1 MRVGFNREDFSTA
14 NAVVA
19 SYIVDGGFQNLP
31 LTLGDVLTF
40 RRNGPNPW
48 DEYSFL
54 KLNEIKVYE
63 TANLLSEEQGRIEV
77 TSDTSE
83 SLQGYE
89 PINLL

>member
-19 SYIVDGGFQNLP
+19 SYIVDGGFQNFP

-40 RRNGPNPW
+40 RRNGPDPYVKRNN
-48 DEYSFL
+48 L
-54 KLNEIKVYE
+54 VLNEIKVYE
-63 TANLLSEEQGRIEV
+63 TANLLSEEQGRIEI